1 MQPDVP
7 DPGPLPDP
15 GEVTQL
21 LHRGSTGDRSV
32 EEKLFSL
39 VLPDLRR
46 LAGRMMAHE
55 RSDHSLQA
63 TALMNEAYFRI
74 VKGREREWES
84 RRHLYAVAARAMR
97 YLLIDHARAN
107 LTGAKIPIAD
117 LEHLLRGR
125 DSQLE
130 VGPPSA
136 NSLRPWKPR
145 IPIGFP
151 SLKWASS
158 PVSRPTRLP
167 KLSISLS
174 EPWNAAS
181 GMPAAGSS
189 KSSTRRPRF

>member
-84 RRHLYAVAARAMR
+84 RRHFYAVAARAMR
-97 YLLIDHARAN
+97 HLLIDHARAN

-130 VGPPSA
+130 VGASVGELLTAMETSHPD
-136 NSLRPWKPR
+136 WV
-145 IPIGFP
+145 PIIEMGFF
-151 SLKWASS
+151 
-158 PVSRPTRLP
+158 
-167 KLSISLS
+167 
-174 EPWNAAS
+174 
-181 GMPAAGSS
+181 AGF
-189 KSSTRRPRF
+189 TADETA